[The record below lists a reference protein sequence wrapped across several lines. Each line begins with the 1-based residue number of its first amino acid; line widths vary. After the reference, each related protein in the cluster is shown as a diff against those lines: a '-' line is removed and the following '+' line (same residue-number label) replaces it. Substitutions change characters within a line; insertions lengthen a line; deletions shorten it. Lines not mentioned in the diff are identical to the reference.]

1 MAYKFPKIEVQ
12 RVNLKPLMPPG
23 ALDKINTKKVLRS
36 LQQSVL
42 KRIRNKILQSTFSD
56 RAKKALY
63 NGVAVKVGPNSITVV
78 AKHPSFRPLL
88 EGQRPGQMRWLL
100 KAKGPIPII
109 TEDGELIFRNATP
122 RSMENGS
129 WYHPGRQATTILER
143 AREEARDVIREKI
156 RKDLQKQVRGALAR
170 KRR

>member
-1 MAYKFPKIEVQ
+1 MAYKFPKVEVQ
-12 RVNLKPLMPPG
+12 RTNLKPLVPPG
-23 ALDKINTKKVLRS
+23 QLEKINSKKVLRS

-42 KRIRNKILQSTFSD
+42 KRIRHKILQSAFSD

-63 NGVAVKVGPNSITVV
+63 NGVAVRVGPNSITVV
-78 AKHPSFRPLL
+78 AKHPAFRPLL
-88 EGQRPGQMRWLL
+88 EGQRPGQMKWLL

-143 AREEARDVIREKI
+143 AREEAKKVIREKV
-156 RKDLQKQVRGALAR
+156 RKDLQKQFRGALTRTR
-170 KRR
+170 K

>member
-12 RVNLKPLMPPG
+12 RVNLKPLIAPG
-23 ALDKINTKKVLRS
+23 DLQKINTKKVLRS

-42 KRIRNKILQSTFSD
+42 KRIRHKILQSTFSD

-63 NGVAVKVGPNSITVV
+63 HGVSVKVGPSSITVV
-78 AKHPSFRPLL
+78 AKHPAFRPLL
-88 EGQRPGQMRWLL
+88 EGQRPGQMKWLL

-122 RSMENGS
+122 RSMENGA
-129 WYHPGRQATTILER
+129 WYHPGREATTILEK
-143 AREEARDVIREKI
+143 ARDEARKVIREKVRI
-156 RKDLQKQVRGALAR
+156 DLQRQMRVAMTRTK
-170 KRR
+170 K